1 MTASFNSDTVSLV
14 SADDI
19 LENCV
24 MAIICPLS
32 KFYPDKNFGNRI
44 RKSIDCGELLASA
57 RQAVRNIDGVFIKNM
72 CINNGMAEFT
82 IMIND
87 EERRVSIGI
96 E

>member
-1 MTASFNSDTVSLV
+1 MTTFFNNDTASLV

-32 KFYPDKNFGNRI
+32 KFYPDKNFGNSI
-44 RKSIDCGELLASA
+44 RQSIDCGELLASA
-57 RQAVRNIDGVFIKNM
+57 RQAVRNIDGVFIKNL
-72 CINNGMAEFT
+72 CVNNGMAEFT

-87 EERRVSIGI
+87 KTRRVSINI